1 MEQFIVLL
9 NLLKE
14 FTENVYPDYDRET
27 VLVELP
33 QQYYQDLLLKL
44 EKINVDVIYK
54 QVKKDNYL
62 LVIGIYEDE
71 D

>member
-1 MEQFIVLL
+1 MKLEKI
-9 NLLKE
+9 
-14 FTENVYPDYDRET
+14 
-27 VLVELP
+27 
-33 QQYYQDLLLKL
+33 KL